1 MDYREK
7 IYSKYR
13 SSHIKNLIGNVDL
26 NFFKK
31 QFPVWN
37 KYYGEFLP
45 KDKNVKILDIACG
58 DGGIVYWLQS
68 IGYKNSFG
76 IDISEEQVN
85 LAKSL
90 GIENIEQYDL
100 KEFLKTNR
108 GWDVIF
114 ALDILEH
121 FDKNEILDVLELIYN
136 ALNKNGILIIKTP
149 NGESIFGTR
158 YLYSD
163 FTHEFIFTERSLKE
177 VLSIS
182 GFRGFKFK
190 EDGPVIH
197 SLFSLIRYIL
207 WKFIRLILNFYLL
220 VETGQKADIL
230 TQNIIAVA
238 YKNE

>member
-1 MDYREK
+1 MNYREK
-7 IYSKYR
+7 IYKKYR
-13 SSHIKNLIGNVDL
+13 SSHVENLIGKVDL

-31 QFPVWN
+31 KFPIWR

-45 KDKNVKILDIACG
+45 LDKNVKILDIACG
-58 DGGIVYWLQS
+58 DGGIIYWLQS

-76 IDISEEQVN
+76 IDISEEQVD

-90 GIENIEQYDL
+90 GIKNIEKADL
-100 KEFLKTNR
+100 REFLKTNKN
-108 GWDVIF
+108 WDVIF

-121 FDKNEILDVLELIYN
+121 FYKEEILDILELIYN

-177 VLSIS
+177 ILAIT
-182 GFRGFKFK
+182 GFKNFKFK

-197 SLFSLIRYIL
+197 SLFSLIRYIFWRFMKL
-207 WKFIRLILNFYLL
+207 LLNFYLL
-220 VETGQKADIL
+220 AETGQKANIL

>member
-1 MDYREK
+1 MNYREK

-13 SSHIKNLIGNVDL
+13 SSHIKNLIGDVDL
-26 NFFKK
+26 SFFKK
-31 QFPVWN
+31 QFCVWS

-100 KEFLKTNR
+100 KEFLKTNK

-121 FDKNEILDVLELIYN
+121 FNKNEILDVLELIYN

-158 YLYSD
+158 YLYRD
-163 FTHEFIFTERSLKE
+163 FTHEWIFTKSSLME
-177 VLSIS
+177 IFSIS
-182 GFRGFKFK
+182 GFKKFHFK
-190 EDGPVIH
+190 EESPVIH
-197 SLFSLIRYIL
+197 GLFSLIRYIL

-220 VETGQKADIL
+220 VETGQRADIL